1 MTGGKDGSSE
11 ITTEKKEERMQPK
24 ARQKRESGVQRK
36 DMTMSPK
43 NKKGKIM
50 SDFDKYK
57 PWDTEEFSGK
67 IK

>member
-43 NKKGKIM
+43 NKKGKNYEI
-50 SDFDKYK
+50 
-57 PWDTEEFSGK
+57 
-67 IK
+67 